1 MLKRMG
7 KNPFVLDT
15 KKLTM
20 GVDAVLDNEMRFGA
34 LKKRDADLYK
44 KYSSELD
51 AWVRERYSKYQRW
64 AALGQEDISNG
75 VPLTLL
81 YGTETGTTEALAY
94 RVAEL
99 ARQRGYAVKVME
111 CDEMDVSEL
120 PENKNL
126 MVLCATT
133 GEGTTPRTALHFTA
147 QLQLAAKDNSNA
159 HLLDGVQY
167 GVFALGD
174 SSYHHFCTAAKRID
188 DIFAQMGGQRTVA
201 IGLGNDQDEDKY
213 ETAFED
219 WMPSYWK
226 SVNAPEPVD
235 DGSIPDSQFEVREL
249 DSDEVVVAPYER
261 IMPPQTIQLG
271 LKKNDRLTPSDYER
285 DIRHLRFELEDGQ
298 DLPYLLGD
306 VLNIHPMNEAGRVS
320 AFLQSYGL
328 NPSEMVK
335 ITP

>member
-1 MLKRMG
+1 
-7 KNPFVLDT
+7 
-15 KKLTM
+15 
-20 GVDAVLDNEMRFGA
+20 
-34 LKKRDADLYK
+34 
-44 KYSSELD
+44 
-51 AWVRERYSKYQRW
+51 
-64 AALGQEDISNG
+64 
-75 VPLTLL
+75 
-81 YGTETGTTEALAY
+81 
-94 RVAEL
+94 
-99 ARQRGYAVKVME
+99 
-111 CDEMDVSEL
+111 
-120 PENKNL
+120 
-126 MVLCATT
+126 
-133 GEGTTPRTALHFTA
+133 
-147 QLQLAAKDNSNA
+147 
-159 HLLDGVQY
+159 
-167 GVFALGD
+167 
-174 SSYHHFCTAAKRID
+174 YHHFCTAAKRID

-335 ITP
+335 ITPVSENIDARKRAASLRPRTISQLFEESLDIFGRPNRAFYKTLSKFAEDPKEKAELALIGNPDDTKGRDMYTKLAGETVTFADILNKYTSARPSLDQLITLIPCTKPRLYSIASSPRFVGPKAIELAVVIVNWTTASGVRRT